1 MTRIAWIPQRLL
13 HFTVL
18 LSQSVLLLLK
28 HLRLHC
34 RHPNTSSLDT
44 LACSSPN
51 QECSLKL
58 SIWIRGF
65 LKWWSHV
72 LESNPDLMDFN
83 AQNVPD
89 LTDTLSSRLPCL
101 FDTFPLPFELFLIF
115 LAPQVLYLYILCQPW
130 DQRLLQRAL
139 VSFTGG
145 WWLEVRPGL
154 WFDFCSWATI
164 VSGDF
169 SVDRARKHAF

>member
-1 MTRIAWIPQRLL
+1 M
-13 HFTVL
+13 
-18 LSQSVLLLLK
+18 
-28 HLRLHC
+28 
-34 RHPNTSSLDT
+34 
-44 LACSSPN
+44 
-51 QECSLKL
+51 
-58 SIWIRGF
+58 
-65 LKWWSHV
+65 
-72 LESNPDLMDFN
+72 LESSRDLMDFN

-89 LTDTLSSRLPCL
+89 LTDTLSSWLPCL
-101 FDTFPLPFELFLIF
+101 FDTFPWPFELFLIF

-169 SVDRARKHAF
+169 QWIELGNMLLKNINSYCSHSGPIPDSSSSPSLQLCIFTFYIFPRNLFFFFFFLNLGVSLAVQ

>member
-1 MTRIAWIPQRLL
+1 M
-13 HFTVL
+13 
-18 LSQSVLLLLK
+18 
-28 HLRLHC
+28 
-34 RHPNTSSLDT
+34 
-44 LACSSPN
+44 
-51 QECSLKL
+51 
-58 SIWIRGF
+58 
-65 LKWWSHV
+65 
-72 LESNPDLMDFN
+72 LESNRDLIDFN
-83 AQNVPD
+83 AQNAPE
-89 LTDTLSSRLPCL
+89 LTDTLSSQLPCL

-115 LAPQVLYLYILCQPW
+115 LAPQVLYLYILWQPW

-169 SVDRARKHAF
+169 SVDRARKHAFKKYKFILLSFWSNTRELFLSFLSILHIYLLYFPKESFFFFFLNLGVSLAVQ